1 LIQKAASSDEFFG
14 LCFSIRN
21 PHSAIERRYTMAKKI
36 MFLFVVLFLMGMAP
50 VYGAEF
56 PTKEVQ
62 IIIPWAAGGATDLIF
77 RALAAS
83 TGKHLGKA
91 VVVVNR
97 PGGGSAVGYTEGMQA
112 RPDGYTLTSGVT
124 PLTILPHQ
132 VATAFTYKNFEPVIN
147 VVSDPSMFLVRSDAP
162 WKGLKDFLDYA
173 KKNPG
178 MITVGNSGAG
188 GGVHLVALAFE
199 RAAGVKLNHIP
210 FSGGGPSITA
220 ILGGHVNAVSVS
232 PPEGINH
239 VQAGKLKII
248 ALFSEKR
255 FEMFPD
261 VPTVKEQGID
271 FAMGMWRG
279 LIASKGTPP
288 DVIKKLHDAFK
299 QGMDDPTF
307 RKNAKDMAV
316 NLHYLGPEAYGKLM
330 AEDHEFYGKL
340 VKEIKK

>member
-1 LIQKAASSDEFFG
+1 
-14 LCFSIRN
+14 
-21 PHSAIERRYTMAKKI
+21 M
-36 MFLFVVLFLMGMAP
+36 P
-50 VYGAEF
+50 VQAAEF

-77 RALAAS
+77 RALGAT
-83 TGKHLGKA
+83 TGKYLGKA

-97 PGGGSAVGYTEGMQA
+97 PGGGSAVGYTEAMQGK
-112 RPDGYTLTSGVT
+112 PDGYTLVSAVT
-124 PLTILPHQ
+124 PLAILPHQ
-132 VATAFTYKNFEPVIN
+132 VSTAFTYKSFDPILN

-162 WKGLKDFLDYA
+162 WKSLKEFLDYA
-173 KKNPG
+173 KKNPN

-199 RAAGVKLNHIP
+199 RAAGVKFNHIP
-210 FSGGGPSITA
+210 FSGGGPSVTA
-220 ILGGHVNAVSVS
+220 ILGGHINAVSVS
-232 PPEGINH
+232 PPEGIEH
-239 VQAGKLKII
+239 VKAGKLKIV
-248 ALFSEKR
+248 ALFAEKR
-255 FEMFPD
+255 LEMFPD

-279 LIASKGTPP
+279 LAAPKGTPAE
-288 DVIKKLHDAFK
+288 VIKKLHDSFK
-299 QGMDDPTF
+299 QGMDDPVL

-316 NLHYLGPEAYGKLM
+316 NLQYLGPEAFGKLM

>member
-1 LIQKAASSDEFFG
+1 MPIHA
-14 LCFSIRN
+14 
-21 PHSAIERRYTMAKKI
+21 
-36 MFLFVVLFLMGMAP
+36 
-50 VYGAEF
+50 AEF

-77 RALAAS
+77 RALAAT
-83 TGKHLGKA
+83 TGKYLGKA

-97 PGGGSAVGYTEGMQA
+97 PGGAGAVGYTEAAQA
-112 RPDGYTLTSGVT
+112 KPDGYTLVSAIT

-132 VATAFTYKNFEPVIN
+132 VKTAFTYKSFEPVIN
-147 VVSDPSMFLVRSDAP
+147 VVDDPSMFLVRSDAP
-162 WKGLKDFLDYA
+162 WKSLKEFLDYA
-173 KKNPG
+173 KKNPD

-199 RAAGVKLNHIP
+199 RAAGVKFNHIP
-210 FSGGGPSITA
+210 FAGGGPSVTA
-220 ILGGHVNAVSVS
+220 LLGGHVNAVSVS
-232 PPEGINH
+232 PPEGIEH
-239 VQAGKLKII
+239 VKAGKLKII

-261 VPTVKEQGID
+261 VPTVKEQGVD

-279 LIASKGTPP
+279 LVAPKSTPA

-299 QGMDDPTF
+299 QGMNDPVF
-307 RKNAKDMAV
+307 KKNAKDMAV
-316 NLHYLGPEAYGKLM
+316 NLSYLGQEAFGKLM
-330 AEDHEFYGKL
+330 AHDDEFYGKL